1 MRKKKLFLLML
12 AFVATMAVQAQNEFS
27 TLVIETKAGTTLELS
42 LQKKPQVDVSNQE
55 FIIRCGNEVTSYVH
69 EAVRKFY
76 FKPYDPTSIKLPV
89 AEGIIRVVMLDQS
102 KVVICGVSESAKV
115 QLYTLHGQNV
125 TAETSTSGNV
135 LTISLDAL
143 TPGAYILN
151 IDNKQS
157 IKLLKR

>member
-1 MRKKKLFLLML
+1 MRKKNLFLLMF
-12 AFVATMAVQAQNEFS
+12 AFVATMAIQAQNEFS

-55 FIIRCGNEVTSYVH
+55 FIIRCGNEVTSYIH

-76 FKPYDPTSIKLPV
+76 FKPYDPTSIEAPV
-89 AEGIIRVVMLDQS
+89 TEGTIRVVMLDPS
-102 KVVICGVSESAKV
+102 KVVISGVGESAKV
-115 QLYTLHGQNV
+115 QLYTLNGQNV
-125 TAETSTSGNV
+125 TAETSMSDNV
-135 LTISLDAL
+135 LTVSLDAL
-143 TPGAYILN
+143 TPGTYILN